1 MMIVET
7 NFSASQPALNVEEPR
22 SAADSSRHTKS
33 CASTWQQNSDNL
45 LSLLDSGED
54 IIWTVDR
61 EKKLLFANKAAQAAF
76 AIRRCIELTPGMQVD
91 EIFTDINAILFDKL
105 YDSALRG
112 QTLRL
117 NFSTDDQREYATT
130 VQPVRK
136 ADQIIGISV
145 FAKDISEAV
154 KLQQELKL
162 IDTLVNTTHDPIALL
177 DSSHHFHYTNQAY
190 QDSFRHITSDMV
202 GMSLEDVMGTEHYIQ
217 VAKPHLTR
225 AFSGENIQ
233 FEFWHNANEEK
244 RFLSVSF
251 SPLFNDTETPDLI
264 AIIVRDLT
272 ELKRVEDDRQ
282 KIFEL
287 SLDMLCISNFAGHF
301 LELNPS
307 WHRTL
312 GWSVEEV
319 KSKDWLD
326 LVFEDDRE
334 VSLSIQ
340 QRLANGESVIG
351 FENRCYCKDG
361 TLRWLSWS
369 SSPEREQQRVFSVV
383 RDITN
388 QKQIEDRLR
397 QMATTDP
404 LTGASNRRHFIERA
418 MAELKRSHRHGTPLA
433 AVMLDID
440 HFKRINDTYGHD
452 VGDEVLKRMVNC
464 CQQELRASDI
474 FGRFGGEEFAAIL
487 TDSNEDT
494 ALQVCERLRQSV
506 AALRIQHAGSTISI
520 NISIGAS
527 MYNINDINIDGLL
540 KRADDAL
547 YEAKR
552 KGRNCV
558 VIS

>member
-1 MMIVET
+1 MMIFEPK
-7 NFSASQPALNVEEPR
+7 SPASQTDLYTDKPR
-22 SAADSSRHTKS
+22 SAADSSFTTEY
-33 CASTWQQNSDNL
+33 CASAWQQNSDNL
-45 LSLLDSGED
+45 LSLLNSSED

-61 EKKLLFANKAAQAAF
+61 EKKLLFANRGAS
-76 AIRRCIELTPGMQVD
+76 D
-91 EIFTDINAILFDKL
+91 IFTRLKNIRLASGMSAEDMFSDINALLLDRL

-117 NFSTDDQREYATT
+117 NFSAADQSEYAATI
-130 VQPVRK
+130 QPVRK

-145 FAKDISEAV
+145 FARDISNAV
-154 KLQQELKL
+154 KLKQELKL
-162 IDTLVNTTHDPIALL
+162 IDSLVNTTNDLIALL
-177 DSSHHFHYTNQAY
+177 DSSYHFHYVNRAY
-190 QDSFRHITSDMV
+190 QEAFKHVQSELVGLSLQDIIGQESFTRIA
-202 GMSLEDVMGTEHYIQ
+202 L
-217 VAKPHLTR
+217 PHLQK
-225 AFSGENIQ
+225 AFAGEKVQ
-233 FEFWHNANEEK
+233 FEVWQEIPNGK
-244 RFLSVSF
+244 RFFSISY
-251 SPLFNDTETPDLI
+251 SPLLTGSKTPDLI
-264 AIIVRDLT
+264 AVMARDLT

-287 SLDMLCISNFAGHF
+287 SLDMLCISSFSGRF

-312 GWSVEEV
+312 GWNSEEL

-334 VSLSIQ
+334 RSLAIQ
-340 QRLANGESVIG
+340 QRLAKGESVIG

-369 SSPEREQQRVFSVV
+369 SSPEKAQKRVFSVV
-383 RDITN
+383 RDITS

-397 QMATTDP
+397 QLATTDP

-440 HFKRINDTYGHD
+440 HFKRINDSYGHD

-487 TDSNEDT
+487 TESDRD
-494 ALQVCERLRQSV
+494 AAGQICERLRQSV
-506 AALRIQHAGSTISI
+506 AALRIQHAGSTIAI

-527 MYNINDINIDGLL
+527 MYNINDINIDSLL

-558 VIS
+558 IIS

>member
-1 MMIVET
+1 MMIIEPKS
-7 NFSASQPALNVEEPR
+7 SAEQTVSCVDKPR
-22 SAADSSRHTKS
+22 HAADSSLSTEY
-33 CASTWQQNSDNL
+33 CASAWQQNSDNL
-45 LSLLDSGED
+45 LSLLNSSED

-61 EKKLLFANKAAQAAF
+61 ERKLLFANKAAQAAF
-76 AIRRCIELTPGMQVD
+76 ARRRDIELTPGMRVE
-91 EIFTDINAILFDKL
+91 EIFTDINALLFDKL

-117 NFSTDDQREYATT
+117 NLSADDQREYATT
-130 VQPVRK
+130 IQPVRK

-145 FAKDISEAV
+145 FARDISNAV
-154 KLQQELKL
+154 KLKQELKL
-162 IDTLVNTTHDPIALL
+162 IDTLVNTTNDLIALL
-177 DSSHHFHYTNQAY
+177 DSSYHFHYVNRAY
-190 QDSFRHITSDMV
+190 REAFKHVQSELV
-202 GMSLEDVMGTEHYIQ
+202 GLSLQEVVGRETF
-217 VAKPHLTR
+217 TR
-225 AFSGENIQ
+225 TALPNLQKAFAGEKVQ
-233 FEFWHNANEEK
+233 FEVWQEIPNGN
-244 RFLSVSF
+244 RFFSVSY
-251 SPLFNDTETPDLI
+251 SPLLNGAEPPDLI
-264 AIIVRDLT
+264 AIIARDLT

-287 SLDMLCISNFAGHF
+287 SLDMLCVSSFAGHF

-312 GWSVEEV
+312 GWSAEEL

-334 VSLSIQ
+334 RSLSIQ
-340 QRLANGESVIG
+340 QRLAKGDSVIG

-369 SSPEREQQRVFSVV
+369 SSPEKGQKRVFSVV

-397 QMATTDP
+397 QLATTDP

-440 HFKRINDTYGHD
+440 HFKRINDSYGHD

-487 TDSNEDT
+487 TESDRD
-494 ALQVCERLRQSV
+494 AAGQICERLRQSV
-506 AALRIQHAGSTISI
+506 AALRIQHAGSTIAI

-527 MYNINDINIDGLL
+527 MYTINDINIDSLL

-552 KGRNCV
+552 KGA
-558 VIS
+558 